1 LTGERKH
8 SETFTTHDSVNA
20 LSSHCKILVIHT
32 YLDRSKGADGVVQ
45 KYKKNQQHLESLHVS
60 VNYWS
65 TWQLVVFSTILFRRQ
80 LKQFIL

>member
-1 LTGERKH
+1 MTGERKH

-45 KYKKNQQHLESLHVS
+45 KYQKKKTSRITSRVCEL
-60 VNYWS
+60 
-65 TWQLVVFSTILFRRQ
+65 
-80 LKQFIL
+80 LKYLKTCCI